1 MKVAESQKLSEQEHQ
16 EILQLRKAVNEV
28 ASVLG
33 EIQYQKLNLD
43 LIEEE
48 QKAKV
53 KEIKRLEAEFFEKIR
68 STYGNVSIN
77 LDTGEIT

>member
-1 MKVAESQKLSEQEHQ
+1 MKVVENQKLSEQEHQ

-53 KEIKRLEAEFFEKIR
+53 IEIKRLEAAFFERIR

>member
-1 MKVAESQKLSEQEHQ
+1 MSKKLTEQEHQ

-33 EIQYQKLNLD
+33 EISYQKLNLD

-48 QKAKV
+48 QKEKV
-53 KEIKRLEAEFFEKIR
+53 LEIKRLETLFFERIR
-68 STYGNVSIN
+68 STYGNVSLN